1 MAAGPL
7 SPPLGLGRVQR
18 RGGRGPARPSD
29 ACPRPAPTSSL
40 AGLWLQRQNTHLT
53 SQAWESPPA
62 GTDVR
67 GPSETRGRQGPRL
80 TLGAGPWEE
89 LREILLGALWQGL
102 DVGFGLED
110 REALSNLH
118 LSAPRAQDLGYRAGG
133 TPETPQ
139 NRAEG
144 SGQSPKWDEGKSI
157 CQGKKEATGEP
168 SFPKA
173 HSPRDPW
180 LAKCTAEASLDPFA
194 THCFVIQLLHKLCT
208 RHPGHFQDL
217 GQLVQVLAVG

>member
-7 SPPLGLGRVQR
+7 SPPPGLGRVQR

-40 AGLWLQRQNTHLT
+40 AGLWLQQQNTHLT

-62 GTDVR
+62 RTDVR

-110 REALSNLH
+110 REALSNPH

-133 TPETPQ
+133 PQKCPGTGLKAQVKAQSGMKARASARAKRRQRGSPPSQRPTAHVTP
-139 NRAEG
+139 G
-144 SGQSPKWDEGKSI
+144 
-157 CQGKKEATGEP
+157 
-168 SFPKA
+168 
-173 HSPRDPW
+173 
-180 LAKCTAEASLDPFA
+180 
-194 THCFVIQLLHKLCT
+194 
-208 RHPGHFQDL
+208 
-217 GQLVQVLAVG
+217 